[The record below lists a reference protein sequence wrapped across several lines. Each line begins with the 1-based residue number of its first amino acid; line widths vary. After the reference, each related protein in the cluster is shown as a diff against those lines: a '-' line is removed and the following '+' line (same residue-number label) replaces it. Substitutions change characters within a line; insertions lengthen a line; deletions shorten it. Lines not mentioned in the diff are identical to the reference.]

1 MNIPDILPL
10 QHVACDVEA
19 HSKKRV
25 LERLSELIAAGQ
37 DRLSASEVFDILL
50 ARERLGGTGIGHGVP
65 TPHGRL
71 KGGGPTLG
79 AFVKLNSGIDFDAP
93 DREPVDLLFALLVPE
108 AATADHLRTLAQL
121 AAMFSDAAMRDKL
134 RAAAGAADL
143 HRLITE
149 WLAAH

>member
-1 MNIPDILPL
+1 MNIPEILPP

-19 HSKKRV
+19 PSKKRA

-37 DRLSASEVFDILL
+37 DAVSAADVFDILL
-50 ARERLGGTGIGHGVP
+50 ARERLGGTGIGHGVAI
-65 TPHGRL
+65 PHGRL
-71 KGGGPTLG
+71 KDGTLTLG
-79 AFVKLNSGIDFDAP
+79 AFVKLKSGIDFDAP

-108 AATADHLRTLAQL
+108 AATGDHLRTLAQL

-134 RAAAGAADL
+134 RAATDAADL
-143 HRLITE
+143 HRLVTD